1 MKTPQRRALGALF
14 FIYAFGL
21 MSWVPRFPE
30 VKAHLGVS
38 NGEFGTLISFT
49 AIGSIISLLT
59 VGQLVNRYGSRNI
72 MTISATFLFGSI
84 FLIVHLNTPWQFL
97 LCNIALGLGTSGL
110 HTSING
116 QALHEQKPSGENL
129 ISRLHGLWSLGA
141 LTTSILA
148 GLLAGK
154 VSLVV
159 HIDLLCAVVYIS
171 ILLLL
176 RFLEPTL
183 LPPNKSAAAAFKF
196 KNIFQSFNLD
206 WRMAIGLT
214 CAVAL
219 EFAVGDWA
227 AIFSKEELYMSP
239 SVSAIPYVLFMLAM
253 IIGRLTI
260 HKLTN
265 RFTLSFLIQRFVVSG
280 GAIFMASL
288 ILGVQISKSSLNLGF
303 AIVAIGAFVGGLG
316 ASFLAPM
323 IMDAA
328 NRRSNSSG
336 AVVVGQLGAINV
348 FQIFII
354 KFIIAWTAQ
363 ITSVGV
369 ALLIPGAML
378 IGLAFLAKT
387 IERAHH

>member
-30 VKAHLGVS
+30 VKANLGVS

-59 VGQLVNRYGSRNI
+59 VGQLVNRYGSRSI
-72 MTISATFLFGSI
+72 MTASATLLFGAI

-116 QALHEQKPSGENL
+116 QALHEQKPNGENL

-154 VSLVV
+154 ISLVA
-159 HIDLLCAVVYIS
+159 HIDILCALVYIS
-171 ILLLL
+171 ILGLL
-176 RFLEPTL
+176 RFLHPTL
-183 LPPNKSAAAAFKF
+183 LLPNKNAAAAFKIR
-196 KNIFQSFNLD
+196 NIFQSFNLD
-206 WRMAIGLT
+206 WRMAIGFT

-227 AIFSKEELYMSP
+227 AIFSKEELHMSP

-253 IIGRLTI
+253 IMGRLTI
-260 HKLTN
+260 HKLTSQ
-265 RFTLSFLIQRFVVSG
+265 FSLSYLIQRFVLVG
-280 GAIFMASL
+280 GATFMISVL
-288 ILGVQISKSSLNLGF
+288 LGVQISKSFMNLGF
-303 AIVAIGAFVGGLG
+303 AIVVIGTFVGGLG

-328 NRRSNSSG
+328 NRRSKSSG
-336 AVVVGQLGAINV
+336 AVVVGQLGAINALL
-348 FQIFII
+348 IFFL
-354 KFIIAWTAQ
+354 KFVIAWTAQ
-363 ITSVGV
+363 ITSV
-369 ALLIPGAML
+369 
-378 IGLAFLAKT
+378 
-387 IERAHH
+387 